1 MGIEFEVKFRTTP
14 ETLAAMEAALGGT
27 FQTIHMETTY
37 YDTREGGLSAR
48 WYTLRR
54 RMENGKSVCTL
65 KTPEKGLGR
74 GEYEVCCPDITAAI
88 PELCKLSKIADLP
101 ALTQDGLVAVC
112 GAKFTRR
119 AKTVTLPDCSVEIA
133 LDKGVLTGGTKSVP
147 LCEVEVEQKGGS
159 REAVLAYARALADR
173 FALVP
178 ETGSKFRRALALAK
192 GEP

>member
-1 MGIEFEVKFRTTP
+1 MGIEFEVKFRATP
-14 ETLAAMEAALGGT
+14 ETLTAMEAALGGH

-37 YDTREGGLSAR
+37 YDTREGSLSAR

-54 RMENGKSVCTL
+54 RMENGLSVCTL

-74 GEYEVCCPDITAAI
+74 GEYEVHCPDIAGAI
-88 PELCKLSKIADLP
+88 PELCKLSGVAELP
-101 ALTQDGLVAVC
+101 ALTSSGLVAVC
-112 GAKFTRR
+112 GAKFTRL
-119 AKTVTLPDCSVEIA
+119 AQTVCLPECTVEIA
-133 LDKGVLTGGTKSVP
+133 LDSGVLTGGSKTLP
-147 LCEVEVEQKGGS
+147 LWEVEVELKSGS

-192 GEP
+192 GEL